1 MDVSG
6 FEHFTT
12 DDSDDLPEAWYD
24 AKNQYL
30 LLRLENTVYHYTNV
44 PAEIW
49 EELKADEDPY
59 DYYSME
65 IEGNYDARDGGVPS
79 YK

>member
-1 MDVSG
+1 MIATNCRKHG
-6 FEHFTT
+6 TT
-12 DDSDDLPEAWYD
+12 
-24 AKNQYL
+24 
-30 LLRLENTVYHYTNV
+30 LRTSICCSVLENTVYHYTNV

-49 EELKADEDPY
+49 EELKADEEPY

>member
-1 MDVSG
+1 MRR
-6 FEHFTT
+6 ETT
-12 DDSDDLPEAWYD
+12 L
-24 AKNQYL
+24 Q
-30 LLRLENTVYHYTNV
+30 LEDTVYHYTKV

-49 EELKADEDPY
+49 EELKTDEEPY

>member
-1 MDVSG
+1 MG
-6 FEHFTT
+6 WLIAFEWMMRRETT
-12 DDSDDLPEAWYD
+12 L
-24 AKNQYL
+24 Q
-30 LLRLENTVYHYTNV
+30 LEDTVYHYTKV

-49 EELKADEDPY
+49 EELKTDEEPY